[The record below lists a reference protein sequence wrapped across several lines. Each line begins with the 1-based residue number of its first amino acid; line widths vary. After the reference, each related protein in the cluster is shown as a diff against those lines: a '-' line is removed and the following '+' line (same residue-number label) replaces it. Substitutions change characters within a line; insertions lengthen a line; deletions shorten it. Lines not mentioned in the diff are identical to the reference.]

1 MDINRSVASIS
12 RYFTHLFNDIIGFRY
27 RKIEKNGVNG
37 PKRLAFLFGFSAYLY
52 IMNGRENRFRAIR
65 KIITEYR
72 VSSQDQLLHRLEAEG
87 VKITQATLSRDLKVL
102 KVGKVP
108 DEAGEYYY
116 VLTENDGNLPQGYI
130 DDFKRGYLSLT
141 FSQNLGVIKTL
152 QGHADTVAIA
162 LDRLDLPEVL
172 GTIAGD
178 DTILVILKENENRDS
193 FTKRLFDLMGD
204 LEAL

>member
-1 MDINRSVASIS
+1 
-12 RYFTHLFNDIIGFRY
+12 
-27 RKIEKNGVNG
+27 
-37 PKRLAFLFGFSAYLY
+37 
-52 IMNGRENRFRAIR
+52 MNGRENRFRAIR

-72 VSSQDQLLHRLEAEG
+72 VSSQEQLLHHLEAAGE
-87 VKITQATLSRDLKVL
+87 KITQATLSRDLKVL

-108 DEAGEYYY
+108 DENGEYYY
-116 VLTENDGNLPQGYI
+116 VITENEGISLHGYI

-178 DTILVILKENENRDS
+178 DTILVILKENEKRDS
-193 FTKRLFDLMGD
+193 FTKRLFNLVGD
-204 LEAL
+204 LEALK